1 MTKDEVIELISE
13 YGDATITYRSLES
26 KKLKYNVCTLDF
38 SNEYIQSKSN
48 RARETD
54 DTVLLFCWDSD
65 SFRLMRPANITSIVP
80 LSASLK
86 ERKNGR

>member
-1 MTKDEVIELISE
+1 MTKDELITLVKE
-13 YGDATITYRSLES
+13 FGDATITYRSLES

-38 SNEYIQSKSN
+38 NNEYIQTKSN

-65 SFRLMRPANITSIVP
+65 SFRLIRPNSITSVVP

-86 ERKNGR
+86 ERS

>member
-1 MTKDEVIELISE
+1 MTKDELINLVKE

-38 SNEYIQSKSN
+38 DNKYIKTKSN
-48 RARETD
+48 RARETE

-65 SFRLMRPANITSIVP
+65 SFRLIRPSSITSVVP

-86 ERKNGR
+86 DRA

>member
-1 MTKDEVIELISE
+1 MTKDELIHAVRE
-13 YGDATITYRSLES
+13 AGDATITYRSLES

-38 SNEYIQSKSN
+38 SNDYIKTKSN
-48 RARETD
+48 RAKETD

-65 SFRLMRPANITSIVP
+65 SFRLIRPTSITSVVP

-86 ERKNGR
+86 ERNHG

>member
-1 MTKDEVIELISE
+1 MTKDELITLVKD

-38 SNEYIQSKSN
+38 DNEYIKTKSN
-48 RARETD
+48 RARETE

-65 SFRLMRPANITSIVP
+65 SFRLIRPSSITSVVP

-86 ERKNGR
+86 ARS